1 MLHRFWGCLDICF
14 TFWLYSWSHTAF
26 SLSQAAAEPAKQ
38 EKLWKAR
45 NADKRKKKVY
55 KTAGA
60 LIEEL
65 QHAGAAPAEPTKIL
79 DMRGPQVRVL
89 TNLEAINAEQTA
101 VEEDTPM
108 PELQHNLRLMVD
120 LAEAEIQQF
129 DRKLRHERDTMAVLA
144 GEQERLLREVDHYR
158 GQMEGLEGV
167 LTAVEKVQERASEGL
182 MTLQGLA
189 DVFDMLQR
197 K

>member
-1 MLHRFWGCLDICF
+1 M
-14 TFWLYSWSHTAF
+14 
-26 SLSQAAAEPAKQ
+26 QATAEPAKQ

-45 NADKRKKKVY
+45 NADKRRKKVY

-60 LIEEL
+60 LIEEIQASTGTL
-65 QHAGAAPAEPTKIL
+65 AEPTKIL

-89 TNLEAINAEQTA
+89 TNMEALNAEQAA
-101 VEEDTPM
+101 VEDDTPM

-129 DRKLRHERDTMAVLA
+129 DRKLRHEKDTMAVLA

-158 GQMEGLEGV
+158 GQVEGLEAV
-167 LTAVEKVQERASEGL
+167 LGAVERVQEKVDEGL

-189 DVFDMLQR
+189 DVFDALQH